1 MSKVNKEVVNNV
13 VVVGEVV
20 DLLNMREGSCQNGNN
35 EYFKYTLRLET
46 NPETGETIDVEF
58 FSMKYDFN
66 NNIKKQY
73 VCMDKIYN
81 EVATKVQDGKG
92 DVVRALAK
100 LTSNSYVNKNG
111 EIVNNI
117 VLQGSFME
125 RDKDTKKDKNKF
137 IPGCN
142 IQCLGL
148 IDKVE
153 KIDEETVKFE
163 VLINEYKSAK
173 SIKGHIVEL
182 YAKGKGAVQGTSH
195 LEKDMLVPFGVQIV
209 TDVETTFLPEED
221 TELLSTDFAWGSE
234 LQRIEEENER
244 RKKLA
249 EEGIKKYTTKAV
261 LTGARKPL
269 TDEEIKEQK
278 LPFETDDIDEML
290 ELIDEKM
297 ENLENESAR
306 IKAELIGDDVVPF

>member
-1 MSKVNKEVVNNV
+1 MSKLNKEVVNNV

-111 EIVNNI
+111 EIINNI

-153 KIDEETVKFE
+153 KID
-163 VLINEYKSAK
+163 
-173 SIKGHIVEL
+173 
-182 YAKGKGAVQGTSH
+182 
-195 LEKDMLVPFGVQIV
+195 
-209 TDVETTFLPEED
+209 
-221 TELLSTDFAWGSE
+221 
-234 LQRIEEENER
+234 
-244 RKKLA
+244 
-249 EEGIKKYTTKAV
+249 
-261 LTGARKPL
+261 
-269 TDEEIKEQK
+269 
-278 LPFETDDIDEML
+278 
-290 ELIDEKM
+290 
-297 ENLENESAR
+297 
-306 IKAELIGDDVVPF
+306 